1 MTAIMPD
8 VFLRCGVR
16 SNMAVFKG
24 LAAGRIPDMPYQTV
38 EYG

>member
-1 MTAIMPD
+1 
-8 VFLRCGVR
+8 VR